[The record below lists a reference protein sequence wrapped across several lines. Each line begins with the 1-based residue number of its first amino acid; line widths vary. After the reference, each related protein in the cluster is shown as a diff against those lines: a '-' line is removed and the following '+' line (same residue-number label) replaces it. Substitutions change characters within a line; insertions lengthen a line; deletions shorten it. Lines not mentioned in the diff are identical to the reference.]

1 MLNNIYTTS
10 SDSSQ
15 KANSAVKVAKAG
27 EKSMKELNANVES
40 IVETAKSTKENMDT
54 SLEKIAEM
62 KQEVR
67 ALGKV
72 MEFFICDIKA

>member
-1 MLNNIYTTS
+1 
-10 SDSSQ
+10 
-15 KANSAVKVAKAG
+15 
-27 EKSMKELNANVES
+27 MKELNANVES
-40 IVETAKSTKENMDT
+40 IIETTKSTKENMDT

-67 ALGKV
+67 VLGKV

>member
-1 MLNNIYTTS
+1 
-10 SDSSQ
+10 
-15 KANSAVKVAKAG
+15 
-27 EKSMKELNANVES
+27 MKELNANVES